1 MSGTYR
7 DLIRQLAEVNAR
19 IEAQVAEADAWY
31 ADQCGKAERAVREAT
46 DTVDRAE
53 AELAAAQEEVESTTA
68 EAAHL
73 WQTLRGRLGPA
84 ARRAGTPP
92 VPMPGA
98 EADPATLLDGVRDLL
113 ERTRQP
119 GELAGSAQP
128 VLALCGALGAAA
140 SFGLGLAARAVGHR
154 YGGDLGVGMPV
165 VALVF
170 TLLGPVVGLAP
181 ARLYADR
188 RHAGLDIR
196 AVLVVLIAGLITTAT
211 LLVLT
216 R

>member
-1 MSGTYR
+1 MTDSYR
-7 DLIRQLAEVNAR
+7 DLLARLAELHAR
-19 IEAQVAEADAWY
+19 VDAQRAEAHAWY
-31 ADQCGKAERAVREAT
+31 ADQCAKADRAVREAT
-46 DTVDRAE
+46 DAVRRAE
-53 AELAAAQEEVESTTA
+53 AEVAAAREEVESTEA

-92 VPMPGA
+92 VPVAGA
-98 EADPATLLDGVRDLL
+98 EADPGALLDGVRDLL
-113 ERTRQP
+113 DRVRQP
-119 GELAGSAQP
+119 GELSGAAQP
-128 VLALCGALGAAA
+128 VLAFFGACGAAA
-140 SFGLGLAARAVGHR
+140 SFGLGLVARATGER
-154 YGGDLGVGMPV
+154 YGGDLSVGMPV
-165 VALVF
+165 LALVV

-181 ARLYADR
+181 AKLYADR

-196 AVLVVLIAGLITTAT
+196 AVLVVLVAGLLTTAA